1 MRALSFCLALFAAGC
16 FMPPPAAERV
26 SDAARE
32 LNVAARF
39 GRMDVALELTSEKF
53 RSKFLKSRSDWGR
66 SVRIFDVELAGFSMP
81 AKDRA
86 DVEVDYAWAR
96 AGEGTLRTTRV
107 TQEWRD
113 SGRGFRMVRER
124 RVAGDMGLLGE
135 PTPEAVLAERRDVQF
150 ATKVIR

>member
-1 MRALSFCLALFAAGC
+1 MRARFLCLGLLMAGC
-16 FMPPPAAERV
+16 FMPPPASQRV

-66 SVRIFDVELAGFSMP
+66 NVRVFDVELAGFSMST
-81 AKDRA
+81 KNRA
-86 DVEVDYAWAR
+86 DVEVDYSWAR
-96 AGEGTLRTTRV
+96 ADEGTLRVTRV
-107 TQEWRD
+107 AQEWRD
-113 SGRGFRMVRER
+113 SGRGFQMVRER
-124 RVAGDMGLLGE
+124 RVAGDSGLLGE
-135 PTPEAVLAERRDVQF
+135 PMPEVVTAGQRDVQF